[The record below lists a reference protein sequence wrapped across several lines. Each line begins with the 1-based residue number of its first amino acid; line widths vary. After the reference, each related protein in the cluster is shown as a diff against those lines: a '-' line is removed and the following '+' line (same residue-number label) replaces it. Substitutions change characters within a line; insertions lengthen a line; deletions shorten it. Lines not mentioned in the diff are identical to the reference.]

1 MGGKMI
7 GEAYL
12 VDDKGM
18 EKGELIW
25 RFSLQHVEDEKGNSL
40 PNVQIEIRGK
50 HMSGQIIDGDRITIK
65 DKYKKIK
72 FLGLKRFLITE

>member
-1 MGGKMI
+1 MI

-40 PNVQIEIRGK
+40 PKVQIEIRGK
-50 HMSGQIIDGDRITIK
+50 TYVRTNYRQR
-65 DKYKKIK
+65 
-72 FLGLKRFLITE
+72 